1 MVPEVGIGKCQLDL
15 SVPCS
20 AFVLSANFPV
30 VAYVPLFLVSRVDHM
45 IELALRTLDKL
56 LQLLL
61 RAVEM
66 I

>member
-20 AFVLSANFPV
+20 VFVLSANFPV
-30 VAYVPLFLVSRVDHM
+30 IAYVPPFLVSRVDHM